1 MSMAATTS
9 STRDPLPAVRVD
21 NWAGARP
28 ISGRHGSE
36 CRLVLGIIAALAGG
50 ASGLLARPADAQQRT
65 AAPPPAVSVV
75 AVARKNITP
84 SATFTGR
91 IEAIDRVDLRARVE
105 GYLETRQFSEGGE
118 VKAGQL
124 LFTIEKDTYVA
135 AVAQAKATVAR
146 AESSIQLARI
156 ELARQDELVRKQVA
170 SQQKLDEARAKYG
183 ETEADLQRQKAM
195 LDQAQIDLKYTEIYS
210 PIAGQI
216 GRSKFSVGNY
226 LTPRSGTLATVV
238 SRDPMYVTFPVTQR
252 ELLAMRQRAR
262 EAGVDAR
269 AVKVRLRLADGSLYE
284 QDGSVNFIDIQV
296 SAETDTVTVRADVAN
311 PQRLL
316 VDGQLVT
323 AVVET
328 AVPKSALVVPQ
339 QALQFDQTGYFVL
352 IVDSESKVKV
362 RPVGIGPAPE
372 GHVEITSGLQEG
384 DRVITEGIQKVRPEQ
399 VVQVAEI
406 KGGAQSGTAAQ

>member
-1 MSMAATTS
+1 MIGNPGPIG
-9 STRDPLPAVRVD
+9 RVVAVVV
-21 NWAGARP
+21 AGIGA
-28 ISGRHGSE
+28 G
-36 CRLVLGIIAALAGG
+36 LAPHQG
-50 ASGLLARPADAQQRT
+50 ADAQQPRA
-65 AAPPPAVSVV
+65 AAPAPAVAVV
-75 AVARKNITP
+75 AAARKNITP

-105 GYLETRQFSEGGE
+105 GYLETRQFTEGGE

-135 AVAQAKATVAR
+135 AVAQAKATVSR
-146 AESSIQLARI
+146 AESSLRLAKI
-156 ELARQDELVRKQVA
+156 ELDRQDELVRRQVA

-183 ETEADLQRQKAM
+183 ETDADLQRQRAT
-195 LDQAQIDLKYTEIYS
+195 LDQAQINLKYTEIYS

-216 GRSKFSVGNY
+216 GRSKFSIGNY
-226 LTPRSGTLATVV
+226 LTPESGTLATVV

-252 ELLAMRQRAR
+252 ELLAMRERAR

-269 AVKVRLRLADGSLYE
+269 AVKVRLRLADGSLYD
-284 QDGSVNFIDIQV
+284 QFGTVDFVDIQV
-296 SAETDTVTVRADVAN
+296 SAETDSVTVRAEVPN

-316 VDGQLVT
+316 IDGQLIT

-328 AVPKSALVVPQ
+328 AVPKSALLVPQ

-352 IVDSESKVKV
+352 VVDAENKVKV
-362 RPVGIGPAPE
+362 KPVGIGPAPE
-372 GHVEITSGLQEG
+372 GQVEITSGLQEG

-399 VVQVAEI
+399 VVQVADT
-406 KGGAQSGTAAQ
+406 KDAPQSGSAAQ

>member
-1 MSMAATTS
+1 MTRTKARGRIGCGIVVAAGLMTVPS
-9 STRDPLPAVRVD
+9 SD
-21 NWAGARP
+21 AGA
-28 ISGRHGSE
+28 
-36 CRLVLGIIAALAGG
+36 
-50 ASGLLARPADAQQRT
+50 QTRT

-75 AVARKNITP
+75 AAARKDITP

-105 GYLETRQFSEGGE
+105 GYLEKREFTEGGE

-135 AVAQAKATVAR
+135 TVAQAKATVSR
-146 AESSIQLARI
+146 AEASVKLAKI
-156 ELARQDELVRKQVA
+156 ELERQTELLRRQVA
-170 SQQKLDEARAKYG
+170 SQQRVDETQAKFG
-183 ETEADLQRQKAM
+183 ETQADLQRQQAA
-195 LDQAQIDLKYTEIYS
+195 LDQAEINLRYTEVYA
-210 PIAGQI
+210 PISGQI
-216 GRSKFSVGNY
+216 GRARFTIGNY
-226 LTPRSGTLATVV
+226 LSPESGTLATIV

-269 AVKVRLRLADGSLYE
+269 AVKVRLQLADGSMYD
-284 QDGSVNFIDIQV
+284 QAGTVNFIDIQV
-296 SAETDTVTVRADVAN
+296 SAETDTVTVRAGVAN
-311 PQRLL
+311 PERLL
-316 VDGQLVT
+316 IDGQLIT

-352 IVDSESKVKV
+352 VVDNESKVKV

-372 GHVEITSGLQEG
+372 GQVEITTGLQEG
-384 DRVITEGIQKVRPEQ
+384 ERVITEGIQKVRPEQ
-399 VVQVAEI
+399 VVQVAATRSEPAS
-406 KGGAQSGTAAQ
+406 GAAPQ